1 MGGIPG
7 VCSDPLFGI
16 DPSTGEVNRTLDD
29 ILACED
35 GPAETRETGTVEPAP
50 SPEVRSSGAA
60 RDAARL
66 REMSRSAHSEYV
78 ADFVPA
84 DSMHPAGAP
93 RDIRFGSVSV
103 DAWEVEGPE
112 YAGARTGDMVFH
124 GVEHRT
130 PYRVLVHDGRT
141 FLINDAQND
150 SGHHVDM
157 ITRAAERGRSLA
169 ITDRVL

>member
-16 DPSTGEVNRTLDD
+16 DPQTGEVNRTLDD
-29 ILACED
+29 ILACD
-35 GPAETRETGTVEPAP
+35 DPSTSVDTRETGTVEP
-50 SPEVRSSGAA
+50 SPEDRARGGAE
-60 RDAARL
+60 AAGRL
-66 REMSRSAHSEYV
+66 RTMSAAHADYV
-78 ADFVPA
+78 ADRVPA
-84 DSMHPAGAP
+84 NTMHPAGAP

-124 GVEHRT
+124 GVEHET
-130 PYRVLVHDGRT
+130 PYRVLVYDGRT

-157 ITRAAERGRSLA
+157 IARAAERGRPLT
-169 ITDRVL
+169 ITDRSI